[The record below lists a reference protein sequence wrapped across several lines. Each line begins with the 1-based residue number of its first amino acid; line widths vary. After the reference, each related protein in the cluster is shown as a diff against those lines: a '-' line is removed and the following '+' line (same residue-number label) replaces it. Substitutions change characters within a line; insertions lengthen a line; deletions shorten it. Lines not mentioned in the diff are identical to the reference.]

1 MSQSLTFSPSSKS
14 HHQTSPPQTKE
25 GSCFT
30 QEKSNTLSL
39 RTAAVSRRHSAD
51 GMISSRSGRGDLDAD
66 RFHPYQRQFSDG
78 AVTECLQQCSSS
90 FSSLHEVCSPGS
102 HSHSSDMPP
111 SWDQYNG
118 SIQVSILMILSFYP
132 SILIKFCTA
141 KSSLIDLTQEDRQA
155 QKKKD
160 PPHHS
165 KKHCLESFSKHF
177 SFIYL
182 HLQNSYPELPGIPV
196 DPPCFLSQSYPSYSS
211 ASPQQQVSSRL
222 YPNKDQSS
230 TSKYSLSS
238 QSHQDDTTQSIFPKP
253 IYSYSILIFMALKN
267 SKTGSLPVSEIYS
280 FMTEHFPYFK
290 TAPDGW
296 KNSVR
301 HNLSLNK
308 CFEKVE
314 NKNGS
319 TSRKGCLWALNPAKV
334 EKMQEELHK
343 WRRKDPVTIRRSMAK
358 PEDLDRLLGERPE
371 RLRSVPPNPKSGT
384 LTRATPVYNPSAFT
398 CTPAELRPAC
408 QPICQS
414 LYAHLQPQQPFY
426 LPPAV
431 THPSNSFALFS
442 PCGQQPA
449 AGIPSSTGSLNS
461 PVAGKIPPVYN
472 NALQCD
478 YSVEPRTTMQEF
490 LLEGDTTY
498 DIDMLN
504 PSLTDLQLQGN
515 LWEELRVDSLVAE
528 PQVSTSSSATFVPQ
542 NHHIQSS
549 GLHVVPPISQT
560 SAVVASGRCEAE
572 YEDGDE
578 GRNVEQHGCFNGLN
592 PVLYSGVES
601 LAGYLTSCTA
611 SVSLM

>member
-118 SIQVSILMILSFYP
+118 SI
-132 SILIKFCTA
+132 
-141 KSSLIDLTQEDRQA
+141 
-155 QKKKD
+155 
-160 PPHHS
+160 
-165 KKHCLESFSKHF
+165 
-177 SFIYL
+177 
-182 HLQNSYPELPGIPV
+182 QNSYPELPGIPV

-358 PEDLDRLLGERPE
+358 PGQSQDLDRLLGERPE

-442 PCGQQPA
+442 PCGEQPA

>member
-1 MSQSLTFSPSSKS
+1 MKPRRFLFNLQTMLLVKAGRQHHTKENLSLALRDLILTVMEVQESPTDVSYQSSRFWCRMSQSLTFSPSSKS

-118 SIQVSILMILSFYP
+118 SI
-132 SILIKFCTA
+132 
-141 KSSLIDLTQEDRQA
+141 
-155 QKKKD
+155 
-160 PPHHS
+160 
-165 KKHCLESFSKHF
+165 
-177 SFIYL
+177 
-182 HLQNSYPELPGIPV
+182 QNSYPELPGIPV

>member
-51 GMISSRSGRGDLDAD
+51 GMISSRSGRGDVDAD

-118 SIQVSILMILSFYP
+118 SIQ
-132 SILIKFCTA
+132 
-141 KSSLIDLTQEDRQA
+141 
-155 QKKKD
+155 
-160 PPHHS
+160 
-165 KKHCLESFSKHF
+165 
-177 SFIYL
+177 
-182 HLQNSYPELPGIPV
+182 NSYPELPGIPV

-211 ASPQQQVSSRL
+211 ASPQQQ
-222 YPNKDQSS
+222 
-230 TSKYSLSS
+230 
-238 QSHQDDTTQSIFPKP
+238 
-253 IYSYSILIFMALKN
+253 
-267 SKTGSLPVSEIYS
+267 
-280 FMTEHFPYFK
+280 

-371 RLRSVPPNPKSGT
+371 RLRSVPLNPKSGT